1 MGNKKEQFVEELIL
15 KLSEKYNEE
24 TNLDSFSSE
33 NVVECEFIDNLREK
47 LDELEVEYDDVK
59 LDYLAKYILF
69 TYNSDKVCLLMM
81 KKYLESPNTGKVSNE
96 RVYSQ
101 YLKSL
106 NYNEVVL
113 ENISDSFNLKA
124 GDFGMLERVSLCSNL
139 ERNFTLINKFGLNP
153 NMYKICHS
161 DYEDYVTCV
170 KGAARAV
177 ELKNME
183 IKTYHKQLLKQN
195 GKKLVLKKK

>member
-1 MGNKKEQFVEELIL
+1 MGKREQFVEELIL
-15 KLSEKYNEE
+15 KLNEKYSEE
-24 TNLDSFSSE
+24 TNLEAFNE
-33 NVVECEFIDNLREK
+33 NNIVECEFIDNLREK
-47 LDELEVEYDDVK
+47 LDELEIEYDDIK

-96 RVYSQ
+96 RVYNQ
-101 YLKSL
+101 YLNSL
-106 NYNEVVL
+106 NYNDVVL
-113 ENISDSFNLKA
+113 ENIRDSFNLKA
-124 GDFGMLERVSLCSNL
+124 GDFGMLEKTSLCSNL
-139 ERNFTLINKFGLNP
+139 ERNFTLINSYGLNV

-183 IKTYHKQLLKQN
+183 IKTYHKKLLKQN
-195 GKKLVLKKK
+195 GSKKLVIKKK

>member
-1 MGNKKEQFVEELIL
+1 MGNKKELFVDELIL

-24 TNLDSFSSE
+24 ENLDAFSE
-33 NVVECEFIDNLREK
+33 NNIVECEFIDNLRGK
-47 LDELEVEYDDVK
+47 LDELEVEYDDTK

-81 KKYLESPNTGKVSNE
+81 KKYLESPNTGKVTNE
-96 RVYSQ
+96 RVYNQ

-106 NYNEVVL
+106 NYNERVL
-113 ENISDSFNLKA
+113 NNISDSFNLKA
-124 GDFGMLERVSLCSNL
+124 GDFGMLDRVSLCSNL
-139 ERNFTLINKFGLNP
+139 ERNFTLINMFGLNV
-153 NMYKICHS
+153 NMYKMCHS
-161 DYEDYVTCV
+161 DYKDYETCI

-183 IKTYHKQLLKQN
+183 IKTYHRQLLKQN